1 MSPRT
6 KGINL
11 DQLVVRAFYWL
22 DEGLQQNLRKH
33 GGPMVTHSQ
42 SMIIL
47 SIGEGI
53 TRPSA
58 IAERLGVSRQAIH
71 QALRELTNVG
81 LVDLVPDP
89 EDGRAKMARLSAN
102 GAPIHKMAINILGE
116 LEVELGKRI
125 GKRRIQQLREALEAD
140 WGDPIELD

>member
-1 MSPRT
+1 MSQRA

-11 DQLVVRAFYWL
+11 DQLIVRAFYWI

-33 GGPMVTHSQ
+33 GGPTVTHSQ

-71 QALRELTNVG
+71 QALRELTSVG
-81 LVDLVPDP
+81 LVPMMFMP
-89 EDGRAKMARLSAN
+89 
-102 GAPIHKMAINILGE
+102 PP
-116 LEVELGKRI
+116 
-125 GKRRIQQLREALEAD
+125 Q
-140 WGDPIELD
+140 